1 MSVRLRHNLGHFAL
15 NGMDNQLVDRQSGA
29 TEPRRGRPGEGSPV
43 GQSLGRGHQARTVAR
58 SPTRQP
64 WRMAS
69 SGRTADDTGS
79 DISAEL
85 GPVDVV
91 QVPGGLEH
99 GTVRRLG
106 DVQ

>member
-1 MSVRLRHNLGHFAL
+1 M
-15 NGMDNQLVDRQSGA
+15 
-29 TEPRRGRPGEGSPV
+29 
-43 GQSLGRGHQARTVAR
+43 
-58 SPTRQP
+58 
-64 WRMAS
+64 
-69 SGRTADDTGS
+69 ADDTGS

-106 DVQ
+106 DVQVTHHRGMVRLWRTKTGKSILFSVEC

>member
-1 MSVRLRHNLGHFAL
+1 M
-15 NGMDNQLVDRQSGA
+15 
-29 TEPRRGRPGEGSPV
+29 
-43 GQSLGRGHQARTVAR
+43 
-58 SPTRQP
+58 
-64 WRMAS
+64 
-69 SGRTADDTGS
+69 ADDTGC

-106 DVQ
+106 DVQVTHHRGLVRLWRTNKDREVAPDLCGMPGPTCDRIGQWNLQQPEKGRTAADQELCQ

>member
-1 MSVRLRHNLGHFAL
+1 
-15 NGMDNQLVDRQSGA
+15 
-29 TEPRRGRPGEGSPV
+29 
-43 GQSLGRGHQARTVAR
+43 
-58 SPTRQP
+58 
-64 WRMAS
+64 MAS
-69 SGRTADDTGS
+69 SGRKADDTGS

-85 GPVDVV
+85 DPVDVV

>member
-1 MSVRLRHNLGHFAL
+1 M
-15 NGMDNQLVDRQSGA
+15 
-29 TEPRRGRPGEGSPV
+29 
-43 GQSLGRGHQARTVAR
+43 
-58 SPTRQP
+58 
-64 WRMAS
+64 
-69 SGRTADDTGS
+69 ADDTGS

-106 DVQ
+106 DVQLTHQRYGPTVAHRQRPGNRSCSLWNARSNM